1 VNHGNLFYLSDLRTE
16 SIVTCLS
23 TIMGPYALPSFKET
37 LLSACDEYMITND
50 GGSNK
55 SRSQVITQV
64 AKDIAD
70 IVESKENEKV
80 LDDLEK
86 VGHVFNWHTWE
97 ITNHISSV
105 SRHGLVI
112 THLAIP

>member
-1 VNHGNLFYLSDLRTE
+1 
-16 SIVTCLS
+16 
-23 TIMGPYALPSFKET
+23 MGPYARWVLLSFKET
-37 LLSACDEYMITND
+37 LLSACDEYMTTND
-50 GGSNK
+50 RGSNK
-55 SRSQVITQV
+55 ACSQLITRV

-80 LDDLEK
+80 PDDLEK
-86 VGHVFNWHTWE
+86 VGHVFNSHTWE

-105 SRHGLVI
+105 SGHGLVI